1 MNKMSLID
9 KLRILVEVSKS
20 SIWFLVLIVLL
31 IGYGFV
37 LFKTRNNNKKR
48 NRRIYMIFSIIVS
61 AILLIVYRSS
71 ISHLFNYLIDN
82 VFISLMFPNI
92 AIYFLGIIIT
102 NVILWISL
110 FYYQTS
116 NTIKRIN
123 IIVYLILNYL
133 LALIISTIDINKVDV
148 FSESSL
154 YHNNKVTALIE
165 LSTLIFVVW
174 IIYLI
179 LYKIILVYVR
189 KDYKEKIRKVVVRKE
204 VKKLP
209 INYSPTKTPDYIF
222 GTPGKRITIVE
233 TDPNRFIQNYEQKL
247 TLNDYRLLL
256 KILKEEK
263 AKKNMPSID
272 LNNEKIVEMKKQ
284 EKQREEEKYTELE
297 MLFRGIR

>member
-222 GTPGKRITIVE
+222 GTP
-233 TDPNRFIQNYEQKL
+233 
-247 TLNDYRLLL
+247 
-256 KILKEEK
+256 
-263 AKKNMPSID
+263 
-272 LNNEKIVEMKKQ
+272 
-284 EKQREEEKYTELE
+284 
-297 MLFRGIR
+297 